1 MNFTEPRRLTNLN
14 TRFTSIAFSPD
25 GDRIAFACEKRRRCL
40 VGVMNRDGSNLIEV
54 AGKENA
60 RDDTYR
66 DLHFSPDGTFLV
78 GSVLEEDGEFSD
90 VLLIDLATKAQT
102 RLTHGRKAGHPALS
116 PDGSCMV
123 FEAWRPDGTDLWRL
137 DREGGKEPWATATRL
152 IHTQFVGTED
162 PEDQAPRNAYPSWS
176 PDGAEIAFLSSALT
190 DKANQ
195 PLQVGL
201 IRPDGS
207 DIRYLTE
214 TVNATWNAPV
224 WHPSGKDIAFTVHKD
239 LGPEQGR
246 KLWKYRHEVHIICRD
261 GKGARCLKTSPD
273 VNHLGN
279 FRPDDGRFIVYSSS
293 CGERFAEGW
302 RNWDIRMIDVET
314 LEVFAVTN
322 NDWYDG
328 EPQFSPDGGSI
339 LFVSERNVAGG
350 MNGCD
355 LYSVEIVD

>member
-1 MNFTEPRRLTNLN
+1 MSYAGPTRGPRPGCIRVNENRVGDPVNYRVQVVMNFTEPRRLTNLN
-14 TRFTSIAFSPD
+14 TRFTSIAFSLD

-40 VGVMNRDGSNLIEV
+40 VGIMNRDGSNLIEV

-123 FEAWRPDGTDLWRL
+123 FEAWRRDGTDLWRL

-152 IHTQFVGTED
+152 THTQFVGTED

-207 DIRYLTE
+207 DIRYLT
-214 TVNATWNAPV
+214 
-224 WHPSGKDIAFTVHKD
+224 
-239 LGPEQGR
+239 
-246 KLWKYRHEVHIICRD
+246 RD
-261 GKGARCLKTSPD
+261 R
-273 VNHLGN
+273 
-279 FRPDDGRFIVYSSS
+279 
-293 CGERFAEGW
+293 
-302 RNWDIRMIDVET
+302 
-314 LEVFAVTN
+314 
-322 NDWYDG
+322 
-328 EPQFSPDGGSI
+328 
-339 LFVSERNVAGG
+339 ERNVERAGVASQWQG
-350 MNGCD
+350 HRLHGTQGPWTGTGTEALEVSSRGTHNLPGRKGRSLPRNEPGCQ
-355 LYSVEIVD
+355 